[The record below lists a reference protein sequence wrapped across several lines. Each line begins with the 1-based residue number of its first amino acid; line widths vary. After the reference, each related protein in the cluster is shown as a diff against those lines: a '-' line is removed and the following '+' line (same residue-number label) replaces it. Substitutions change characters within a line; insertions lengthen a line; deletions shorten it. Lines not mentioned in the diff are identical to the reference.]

1 MSDRCNPANEA
12 VNPIVVA
19 LDGKSWDE
27 ILTLILQLR
36 TTGCIL
42 KVNDLLFAEGINNL
56 LPKLSA
62 HGRVMADLKCHDI
75 PNTVEN
81 TVKRLRACPPWAV
94 TIHASAGMEALESA
108 VKVLEDTPTKV
119 LAITVLTSI
128 DPVACQEIY
137 NRNPLDQILNLAN
150 IAKEAGVHG
159 FVCSPEEVG
168 QLKRVYPK
176 MTYVVPGIR
185 SPGINPGDQKR
196 ISTPK
201 AAMEAGANHIVM
213 GRQILN
219 APNPVEEVRR
229 VLKEELN
236 IELK

>member
-12 VNPIVVA
+12 ANPIVVA

-27 ILTLILQLR
+27 ILVLVLQLQ

-94 TIHASAGMEALESA
+94 TIHASAGVEALKKA
-108 VKVLEDTPTKV
+108 VKALEGTPTMV
-119 LAITVLTSI
+119 LAITVLTSLDLKTCSRI
-128 DPVACQEIY
+128 YDRSPINQVA
-137 NRNPLDQILNLAN
+137 LLAQIAN
-150 IAKEAGVHG
+150 EAGVHG
-159 FVCSPEEVG
+159 CVCSPEEVRE
-168 QLKRVYPK
+168 LKNLYPK
-176 MTYVVPGIR
+176 MTFVVPGIR
-185 SPGINPGDQKR
+185 SPGIEPGDQQR

-201 AAMEAGANHIVM
+201 AAMDAGASFLVM
-213 GRQILN
+213 GRQILG